1 MLSLGCVGQVFPDRW
16 EQLVHG
22 HLVQVQ
28 ELSQFF
34 PVKLGTPLLS
44 ACSLPLAF
52 SSQSRRSSTTT
63 YPMYEAIKYP

>member
-28 ELSQFF
+28 EVSQFF
-34 PVKLGTPLLS
+34 PREIGDTLVICL
-44 ACSLPLAF
+44 F
-52 SSQSRRSSTTT
+52 SSPRLLFSVAAQL
-63 YPMYEAIKYP
+63 YHYLPNV